1 MQTPVNLFAK
11 TAFSGQ
17 TANVMKSKEA
27 SNEKHSLHSY
37 FLLQFAIYHPLK
49 KFRAGRK
56 CNYCF

>member
-11 TAFSGQ
+11 TASSGQ

-49 KFRAGRK
+49 KFQSRK
-56 CNYCF
+56 EV